1 MRTSSIRG
9 TVLTFAWLLLQ
20 SAAHGQP
27 ARDPAGAEK
36 LFTEARK
43 LLDAGKYAEACQRLA
58 DSQKLDP
65 GVGTLLNLAQCYEKM
80 GRTATAWATYH
91 EAAAAARAN
100 GQADREK
107 KAARAADT
115 LEPNLPKLTVT
126 VPDAAAEKGVE
137 VKRNGSPVPKSLWGV
152 SEPVD
157 PGEYVIEAHAAGKK
171 PWSTRVKAEP
181 GRATAVIL
189 PPLDE
194 SANPA
199 APSRAPDTSATAAA
213 PAVAVRDSSS
223 SLETSSSGLRGQ
235 RLAAVIVGGTGIVA
249 AGVGAVLAFS
259 ANSTYDS
266 ANCTP
271 DNFCDA
277 QGIEDRESAM
287 KTGRI
292 ATGTLIGGGVAFAA
306 GLALWLT
313 APTPRSDSAFA
324 PRLRLSAGDLPGADT
339 GSVVLTGKW

>member
-1 MRTSSIRG
+1 MRTSAIRG
-9 TVLTFAWLLLQ
+9 VALACAWMFLQ
-20 SAAHGQP
+20 GAAHGQA

-36 LFTEARK
+36 LFAEARK

-65 GVGTLLNLAQCYEKM
+65 GVGTLLTLAQCYEKM

-126 VPDAAAEKGVE
+126 VPDSAVEKGVE
-137 VKRNGSPVPKSLWGV
+137 VKRNGAPVPKSLWGV

-157 PGEYVIEAHAAGKK
+157 PGEYVIEARATGRK

-194 SANPA
+194 PANQPA
-199 APSRAPDTSATAAA
+199 AASTAAA
-213 PAVAVRDSSS
+213 PSAAAPAPVVRDSSS
-223 SLETSSSGLRGQ
+223 SLESTSSGGLRGQ
-235 RLAAVIVGGTGIVA
+235 RLIAVIAGG
-249 AGVGAVLAFS
+249 
-259 ANSTYDS
+259 
-266 ANCTP
+266 
-271 DNFCDA
+271 
-277 QGIEDRESAM
+277 
-287 KTGRI
+287 
-292 ATGTLIGGGVAFAA
+292 A
-306 GLALWLT
+306 GLI
-313 APTPRSDSAFA
+313 S
-324 PRLRLSAGDLPGADT
+324 
-339 GSVVLTGKW
+339 

>member
-1 MRTSSIRG
+1 
-9 TVLTFAWLLLQ
+9 
-20 SAAHGQP
+20 
-27 ARDPAGAEK
+27 
-36 LFTEARK
+36 
-43 LLDAGKYAEACQRLA
+43 
-58 DSQKLDP
+58 
-65 GVGTLLNLAQCYEKM
+65 
-80 GRTATAWATYH
+80 
-91 EAAAAARAN
+91 AN

-126 VPDAAAEKGVE
+126 VPDAAADKGVE

-157 PGEYVIEAHAAGKK
+157 PGEYVIEAHASGRK

-194 SANPA
+194 SASTPPPA
-199 APSRAPDTSATAAA
+199 AMPAASTAPSPPAATVSDT
-213 PAVAVRDSSS
+213 SS
-223 SLETSSSGLRGQ
+223 SLDASPSGLRGQ
-235 RLAAVIVGGTGIVA
+235 RLAAVFVGGAGIVA

-266 ANCTP
+266 SNPHCTP

-277 QGIEDRESAM
+277 EGIDDRNSAM
-287 KTGRI
+287 QKGKI
-292 ATGTLIGGGVAFAA
+292 ATGTLIGG
-306 GLALWLT
+306 
-313 APTPRSDSAFA
+313 
-324 PRLRLSAGDLPGADT
+324 
-339 GSVVLTGKW
+339 

>member
-1 MRTSSIRG
+1 MLG
-9 TVLTFAWLLLQ
+9 CAWLFLQ
-20 SAAHGQP
+20 NTVHAQP

-36 LFTEARK
+36 LFAEARK

-100 GQADREK
+100 GQGDREK

-137 VKRNGSPVPKSLWGV
+137 VKRNGTPVPKSLWGV

-157 PGEYVIEAHAAGKK
+157 PGEYLIEAHVAGKK
-171 PWSTRVKAEP
+171 PWSTRVKAEA

-194 SANPA
+194 SATQAPSPA
-199 APSRAPDTSATAAA
+199 ADTPA
-213 PAVAVRDSSS
+213 PASSPAPVRDSSS
-223 SLETSSSGLRGQ
+223 SLEGSSSGLRGQ

-249 AGVGAVLAFS
+249 AGVGAVLALS
-259 ANSTYDS
+259 ANATYNST
-266 ANCTP
+266 NTHCTP
-271 DNFCDA
+271 DNFCDP
-277 QGIEDRESAM
+277 QGIDDRNSA
-287 KTGRI
+287 KATGRI
-292 ATGTLIGGGVAFAA
+292 ATGALIAGGVAFAG
-306 GLALWLT
+306 GLALWIT
-313 APTPRSDSAFA
+313 APAPRSDSASA
-324 PRLRLSAGDLPGADT
+324 PRLRISAGGVSGANA
-339 GSVVLTGKW
+339 GSIVLTGKW

>member
-1 MRTSSIRG
+1 MRTSAIRG
-9 TVLTFAWLLLQ
+9 AALACAWMFLQ
-20 SAAHGQP
+20 GTAQGQA

-43 LLDAGKYAEACQRLA
+43 LLDAGKFAEACQRLA

-137 VKRNGSPVPKSLWGV
+137 VKRNGAPVPKSLWGV

-157 PGEYVIEAHAAGKK
+157 PGEYVIEAHATGRK

-194 SANPA
+194 SATAAAVPPPA
-199 APSRAPDTSATAAA
+199 TDAPAAA
-213 PAVAVRDSSS
+213 PASTAAVRDSS
-223 SLETSSSGLRGQ
+223 
-235 RLAAVIVGGTGIVA
+235 
-249 AGVGAVLAFS
+249 
-259 ANSTYDS
+259 
-266 ANCTP
+266 
-271 DNFCDA
+271 
-277 QGIEDRESAM
+277 
-287 KTGRI
+287 
-292 ATGTLIGGGVAFAA
+292 
-306 GLALWLT
+306 
-313 APTPRSDSAFA
+313 
-324 PRLRLSAGDLPGADT
+324 
-339 GSVVLTGKW
+339 